1 MLEKYIPP
9 YKHIRLKSNNPKPTT
24 ALPSLTGISLGAAF
38 LMANSSIGPG
48 FLTQTSFYTEQ
59 LLTSFGFVILISIL
73 LDFGAQINI
82 WRAITLSGMRA
93 QEIANRLLPGLGHL
107 LSLSVVLGG
116 FAFNIGN
123 IAGCGLALNI
133 LTGISFAKGAM
144 LSGIIA
150 ILIFW
155 IDEIGK
161 MLDRLTKVLGI
172 VKISLTLIIVYL
184 ANPPILSAVHHSF
197 VPEQISLLAIV
208 TIVGG
213 TVGGYITFSGAHR
226 LVDAGMV
233 GPTYIPFV
241 TKSASRGILISSFMR
256 FILFLAVVGVVSQ
269 GVHLDKNNPA
279 ATVFETAG
287 GRWGLFIFGIVL
299 WSAAISSVIG
309 ASYTSYSFIK
319 KLDIPFLNHERFSI
333 SGFILISTCIFIWI
347 GKPKELLLFAGLIN
361 GFILPFALAIML
373 IASRRIPILKQYKY
387 PLWIE
392 ASGWLVVIIMGS
404 MSVYALVDTFL
415 K

>member
-1 MLEKYIPP
+1 M
-9 YKHIRLKSNNPKPTT
+9 
-24 ALPSLTGISLGAAF
+24 TGLSLGAAF

-59 LLTSFGFVILISIL
+59 LLTSFGFVIVISII

-93 QEIANRLLPGLGHL
+93 QEIANELFPGLGHI
-107 LSLSVVLGG
+107 LSLLVVLGG

-133 LTGISFAKGAM
+133 LTGISFAKGAII
-144 LSGIIA
+144 SGIVA

-155 IDEIGK
+155 INEIGK
-161 MLDRLTKVLGI
+161 TLDQLTKILGI
-172 VKISLTLIIVYL
+172 LKIGLTLFIVYAAHPPILEAVHHTFIPEKISLI
-184 ANPPILSAVHHSF
+184 
-197 VPEQISLLAIV
+197 AIV

-226 LVDAGMV
+226 LIDAGIS
-233 GPTYIPFV
+233 GSEHIKFV
-241 TKSASRGILISSFMR
+241 TKSATTGIIISSFMR
-256 FILFLAVVGVVSQ
+256 YILFLAAVGVVSQ
-269 GVHLDKNNPA
+269 GIHLDKNNPA
-279 ATVFETAG
+279 ATIFETAG

-319 KLDIPFLNHERFSI
+319 NLKTRYLQNERLMI
-333 SGFILISTCIFIWI
+333 SCFIIISTSIFVIT
-347 GKPKELLLFAGLIN
+347 GKPKELLLLAGLVN
-361 GFILPFALAIML
+361 GFILPFALSIML
-373 IASRRIPILKQYKY
+373 IAGRRLPILKQFKY

-392 ASGWLVVIIMGS
+392 IAGWLVVAVMGT
-404 MSVYALVDTFL
+404 MSVFALIEQIG

>member
-1 MLEKYIPP
+1 MIGL
-9 YKHIRLKSNNPKPTT
+9 
-24 ALPSLTGISLGAAF
+24 SLGAAF

-59 LLTSFGFVILISIL
+59 LITSFGFVILLSII

-93 QEIANRLLPGLGHL
+93 QEIANELFPGLGHL
-107 LSLSVVLGG
+107 LSLLVVLGG

-144 LSGIIA
+144 LSGIVA
-150 ILIFW
+150 IVIFW
-155 IDEIGK
+155 VDEIGK
-161 MLDRLTKVLGI
+161 VLDQLTKILGI
-172 VKISLTLIIVYL
+172 LKIGLSLLIVY
-184 ANPPILSAVHHSF
+184 AAHPPILEAVHHTF
-197 VPEQISLLAIV
+197 IPEKISLLAIV

-226 LVDAGMV
+226 LIDAGIS
-233 GPTYIPFV
+233 GTEHIKFV
-241 TKSASRGILISSFMR
+241 TKSATTGILISSLMR
-256 FILFLAVVGVVSQ
+256 FILFLAAVGVVSQ
-269 GVHLDKNNPA
+269 GIHLDKNNPA
-279 ATVFETAG
+279 ATVFESAG

-319 KLDIPFLNHERFSI
+319 NLKIKILQNERKCI
-333 SGFILISTCIFIWI
+333 TAFIVISTSIFIFL
-347 GKPKELLLFAGLIN
+347 GKPKELLLMAGLVN
-361 GFILPFALAIML
+361 GFILPFALSIML
-373 IASRRIPILKQYKY
+373 IAGRKLPILKQYKY
-387 PLWIE
+387 PIWIE
-392 ASGWLVVIIMGS
+392 AMGWMVVVMMGT
-404 MSVYALVDTFL
+404 MSVLALTQQL
-415 K
+415 

>member
-1 MLEKYIPP
+1 M
-9 YKHIRLKSNNPKPTT
+9 
-24 ALPSLTGISLGAAF
+24 TGLSLGAAF

-59 LLTSFGFVILISIL
+59 LITSFGFVIIISII

-93 QEIANRLLPGLGHL
+93 QEIANELVPGLGHI
-107 LSLSVVLGG
+107 LSLLVVLGG

-133 LTGISFAKGAM
+133 LTGISFANGAII
-144 LSGIIA
+144 SGIVA

-155 IDEIGK
+155 INEIGK
-161 MLDRLTKVLGI
+161 TLDQLTKFLGI
-172 VKISLTLIIVYL
+172 LKIGLTLFIVYAAHPPILEAVHHTFIPEKISLI
-184 ANPPILSAVHHSF
+184 
-197 VPEQISLLAIV
+197 AIV

-226 LVDAGMV
+226 LIDAGIS
-233 GPTYIPFV
+233 GSEHIKFV
-241 TKSASRGILISSFMR
+241 TKSATTGIIISSFMR
-256 FILFLAVVGVVSQ
+256 YILFLAAVGVVSQ
-269 GVHLDKNNPA
+269 GIHLDKNNPA
-279 ATVFETAG
+279 ATIFETAG

-319 KLDIPFLNHERFSI
+319 NLKARYLQNERLMI
-333 SGFILISTCIFIWI
+333 SCFIIISTSIFVIT
-347 GKPKELLLFAGLIN
+347 GKPKELLLLAGLVN
-361 GFILPFALAIML
+361 GFILPFALSIML
-373 IASRRIPILKQYKY
+373 IAGRRLPILKQFKY

-392 ASGWLVVIIMGS
+392 IAGWLVVGVMGT
-404 MSVYALVDTFL
+404 MSVFALIEQIG

>member
-1 MLEKYIPP
+1 M
-9 YKHIRLKSNNPKPTT
+9 
-24 ALPSLTGISLGAAF
+24 TGLSLGAAF

-59 LLTSFGFVILISIL
+59 LITSFGFVIVISII

-93 QEIANRLLPGLGHL
+93 QEIANELFPGLGHI
-107 LSLSVVLGG
+107 LSLLVVLGG

-133 LTGISFAKGAM
+133 LTGISFAKGAII
-144 LSGIIA
+144 SGIVA

-155 IDEIGK
+155 INEIGK
-161 MLDRLTKVLGI
+161 TLDQLTKILGI
-172 VKISLTLIIVYL
+172 LKIGLTLFIVYAAHPPILEAVHHTFIPEKISLI
-184 ANPPILSAVHHSF
+184 
-197 VPEQISLLAIV
+197 AIV

-226 LVDAGMV
+226 LIDAGIS
-233 GPTYIPFV
+233 GSQHIKFV
-241 TKSASRGILISSFMR
+241 TKSATTGIIISSFMR
-256 FILFLAVVGVVSQ
+256 YILFLAAVGVVSQ
-269 GVHLDKNNPA
+269 GIHLDKNNPA
-279 ATVFETAG
+279 ATIFETAG

-319 KLDIPFLNHERFSI
+319 NLKARYLQNERLMI
-333 SGFILISTCIFIWI
+333 SCFIIISTSIFVIT
-347 GKPKELLLFAGLIN
+347 GKPKELLLLAGLVN
-361 GFILPFALAIML
+361 GFILPFALSIML
-373 IASRRIPILKQYKY
+373 IAGRRLQILKQFKY

-392 ASGWLVVIIMGS
+392 IAGWLVVAVMGT
-404 MSVYALVDTFL
+404 MSVFALIEQIG

>member
-1 MLEKYIPP
+1 MKLNTKT
-9 YKHIRLKSNNPKPTT
+9 KRNSNRIG
-24 ALPSLTGISLGAAF
+24 SMTGLSLGAAF

-82 WRAITLSGMRA
+82 WRCIILSGMRA
-93 QEIANRLLPGLGHL
+93 QEIANALMPGLGHL
-107 LSLSVVLGG
+107 LSFLVVLGG

-133 LTGISFAKGAM
+133 LTGISFVQGAII
-144 LSGIIA
+144 SGLIA
-150 ILIFW
+150 IVIFW
-155 IDEIGK
+155 IQQIGK
-161 MLDRLTKVLGI
+161 MLDVVTKYLGI
-172 VKISLTLIIVYL
+172 IKIGLTLIIVY
-184 ANPPILSAVHHSF
+184 AAHPPILQAVHHTF
-197 VPEQISLLAIV
+197 VPEKISLLAIV

-226 LVDAGMV
+226 LIDAGIT
-233 GPTYIPFV
+233 GPSQIKFV
-241 TKSASRGILISSFMR
+241 TNSAGTGIFISSFMR
-256 FILFLAVVGVVSQ
+256 FILFLAAVGIVSK
-269 GVHLDKNNPA
+269 GIHLNKDNPA
-279 ATVFETAG
+279 ATVFESAG

-309 ASYTSYSFIK
+309 ASYTSFSFIK
-319 KLDIPFLNHERFSI
+319 HLKSSI
-333 SGFILISTCIFIWI
+333 VKNEKTIITLFIVLSTLIFGIV
-347 GKPKELLLFAGLIN
+347 GKPKELLLLAGLLN

-373 IASRRIPILKQYKY
+373 IASRKLTILKQYKY
-387 PLWIE
+387 PFWIE
-392 ASGWLVVIIMGS
+392 LSGWAVVLLMGS
-404 MSVYALVDTFL
+404 MSVFAVIENLAN

>member
-1 MLEKYIPP
+1 MKLNTKAT
-9 YKHIRLKSNNPKPTT
+9 SNTNGKG
-24 ALPSLTGISLGAAF
+24 SMTGLSLGAAF

-59 LLTSFGFVILISIL
+59 LLTSFGFVILLSIL
-73 LDFGAQINI
+73 LDFGAQVNI
-82 WRAITLSGMRA
+82 WRSITLSGMRA
-93 QEIANRLLPGLGHL
+93 QEIANALIPGLGHL
-107 LSLSVVLGG
+107 LSLLVILGG

-133 LTGISFAKGAM
+133 LTGISFIQGAII
-144 LSGIIA
+144 SGLIA

-155 IDEIGK
+155 IQEIGK
-161 MLDRLTKVLGI
+161 MLDIVTKYLGI
-172 VKISLTLIIVYL
+172 IKISLTLIIVY
-184 ANPPILSAVHHSF
+184 AAHPPILQAVHHTF
-197 VPEQISLLAIV
+197 VPEKISLLAIV

-213 TVGGYITFSGAHR
+213 TVGGYISFSGAHR
-226 LVDAGMV
+226 LIDAGIT
-233 GPTYIPFV
+233 GPNQMKFV
-241 TKSASRGILISSFMR
+241 TKSAGTGIIISSFMR
-256 FILFLAVVGVVSQ
+256 FILFLAAVGIVSQ
-269 GVHLDKNNPA
+269 GIHLDTNNPA

-309 ASYTSYSFIK
+309 ASYTSFSFIK
-319 KLDIPFLNHERFSI
+319 HVKSNIINKEKTIITL
-333 SGFILISTCIFIWI
+333 FILISTLLFALV
-347 GKPKELLLFAGLIN
+347 GKPKELLLMAGLLN

-373 IASRRIPILKQYKY
+373 IASRKIPALKKFKY

-392 ASGWLVVIIMGS
+392 LSGWAVVLLMGS
-404 MSVYALVDTFL
+404 MSVFAVIEKVTS

>member
-1 MLEKYIPP
+1 M
-9 YKHIRLKSNNPKPTT
+9 
-24 ALPSLTGISLGAAF
+24 TGLSLGAAF

-59 LLTSFGFVILISIL
+59 LLTSFGFVIIISII

-93 QEIANRLLPGLGHL
+93 QEIANELFPGLGHI
-107 LSLSVVLGG
+107 LSLLVVLGG

-133 LTGISFAKGAM
+133 LTGISFAKGAII
-144 LSGIIA
+144 SGIVA

-155 IDEIGK
+155 INEIGK
-161 MLDRLTKVLGI
+161 TLDQLTKILGI
-172 VKISLTLIIVYL
+172 LKIGLTLFIVYAAHPPILEAVHHTFIPEKISLI
-184 ANPPILSAVHHSF
+184 
-197 VPEQISLLAIV
+197 AIV

-226 LVDAGMV
+226 LIDAGIS
-233 GPTYIPFV
+233 GSEHIKFV
-241 TKSASRGILISSFMR
+241 TKSATTGIIISSFMR
-256 FILFLAVVGVVSQ
+256 YILFLAAVGVVSQ
-269 GVHLDKNNPA
+269 GIHLDKNNPA
-279 ATVFETAG
+279 ATIFETAG

-319 KLDIPFLNHERFSI
+319 NLKTRYLQNERLMI
-333 SGFILISTCIFIWI
+333 SCFIIISTSIFVIT
-347 GKPKELLLFAGLIN
+347 GKPKELLLLAGLVN
-361 GFILPFALAIML
+361 GFILPFALSIML
-373 IASRRIPILKQYKY
+373 IAGRRLPILKQFKY

-392 ASGWLVVIIMGS
+392 IAGWLVVAVMGT
-404 MSVYALVDTFL
+404 MSVFALIEQIG

>member
-1 MLEKYIPP
+1 MKLNTKAT
-9 YKHIRLKSNNPKPTT
+9 SNTNGKG
-24 ALPSLTGISLGAAF
+24 SMTGLSLGAAF

-59 LLTSFGFVILISIL
+59 LLTSFGFVILLSIL
-73 LDFGAQINI
+73 LDFGAQVNI
-82 WRAITLSGMRA
+82 WRCITLSGMRA
-93 QEIANRLLPGLGHL
+93 QEIANALIPGLGHL
-107 LSLSVVLGG
+107 LSLLVILGG

-133 LTGISFAKGAM
+133 LTGISFIQGAII
-144 LSGIIA
+144 SGLIA

-155 IDEIGK
+155 IQEIGK
-161 MLDRLTKVLGI
+161 MLDIVTKYLGI
-172 VKISLTLIIVYL
+172 IKISLTLIIVY
-184 ANPPILSAVHHSF
+184 AAHPPILQAVHHTF
-197 VPEQISLLAIV
+197 VPEKISLLAIV

-213 TVGGYITFSGAHR
+213 TVGGYISFSGAHR
-226 LVDAGMV
+226 LIDAGIT
-233 GPTYIPFV
+233 GPNQIKFV
-241 TKSASRGILISSFMR
+241 TKSAGTGIIISSFMR
-256 FILFLAVVGVVSQ
+256 FILFLAAVGIVSQ
-269 GVHLDKNNPA
+269 GIHLDTNNPA

-309 ASYTSYSFIK
+309 ASYTSFSFIK
-319 KLDIPFLNHERFSI
+319 HVKSNIINKEKTIITL
-333 SGFILISTCIFIWI
+333 FILISTLLFALV
-347 GKPKELLLFAGLIN
+347 GKPKELLLMAGLLN

-373 IASRRIPILKQYKY
+373 IASRKIPALKKFKY

-392 ASGWLVVIIMGS
+392 LSGWAVVLLMGS
-404 MSVYALVDTFL
+404 MSVFAVIEKVTS

>member
-1 MLEKYIPP
+1 MKSNIPNSNP
-9 YKHIRLKSNNPKPTT
+9 VLKSM
-24 ALPSLTGISLGAAF
+24 TGLSLGAAF

-59 LLTSFGFVILISIL
+59 LLTSFGFVIVISII

-93 QEIANRLLPGLGHL
+93 QEIANELFPGLGHI
-107 LSLSVVLGG
+107 LSLLVVLGG

-133 LTGISFAKGAM
+133 LTGISFAKGAII
-144 LSGIIA
+144 SGIVA

-155 IDEIGK
+155 INEIGK
-161 MLDRLTKVLGI
+161 TLDQLTKILGI
-172 VKISLTLIIVYL
+172 LKIGLTLFIVYA
-184 ANPPILSAVHHSF
+184 ANPPILEAVHHTF
-197 VPEQISLLAIV
+197 IPEKISLIAIV

-226 LVDAGMV
+226 LIDAGIS
-233 GPTYIPFV
+233 GSEHIKFV
-241 TKSASRGILISSFMR
+241 TKSATTGIIISSFMR
-256 FILFLAVVGVVSQ
+256 YILFLAAVGVVSQ
-269 GVHLDKNNPA
+269 GIHLDKNNPA
-279 ATVFETAG
+279 ATIFETAG

-319 KLDIPFLNHERFSI
+319 NLKTRYLQNERLMI
-333 SGFILISTCIFIWI
+333 SCFIIISTSIFVIT
-347 GKPKELLLFAGLIN
+347 GKPKELLLLAGLVN
-361 GFILPFALAIML
+361 GFILPFALSIML
-373 IASRRIPILKQYKY
+373 IAGRKLPILKQFKY

-392 ASGWLVVIIMGS
+392 IAGWLVVAVMGT
-404 MSVYALVDTFL
+404 MSVFALIEQIG

>member
-1 MLEKYIPP
+1 
-9 YKHIRLKSNNPKPTT
+9 LKSNIPNSNPVLK
-24 ALPSLTGISLGAAF
+24 SMTGLSLGAAF

-59 LLTSFGFVILISIL
+59 LITSFGFVIMISII
-73 LDFGAQINI
+73 LDFSAQINI

-93 QEIANRLLPGLGHL
+93 QEIANELFPGLGHI
-107 LSLSVVLGG
+107 LSLLVVLGG

-133 LTGISFAKGAM
+133 ITGISFAKGAII
-144 LSGIIA
+144 SGIVA
-150 ILIFW
+150 IMIFW
-155 IDEIGK
+155 INEIGK
-161 MLDRLTKVLGI
+161 TLDQLTKVLGI
-172 VKISLTLIIVYL
+172 LKIGLTLFIVYAAHPPILQAVHHTFIPEKISLI
-184 ANPPILSAVHHSF
+184 
-197 VPEQISLLAIV
+197 AIV

-226 LVDAGMV
+226 LIDAGIS
-233 GPTYIPFV
+233 GSEHIKFV
-241 TKSASRGILISSFMR
+241 TKSATTGIIISSFMR
-256 FILFLAVVGVVSQ
+256 YILFLAAVGVVSQ
-269 GVHLDKNNPA
+269 GIHLDKNNPA
-279 ATVFETAG
+279 ATIFETAG

-319 KLDIPFLNHERFSI
+319 NLKCRYLQNERLMI
-333 SGFILISTCIFIWI
+333 SCFIIISTSIFVIT
-347 GKPKELLLFAGLIN
+347 GKPKELLLLAGLVN
-361 GFILPFALAIML
+361 GFILPFALSIML
-373 IASRRIPILKQYKY
+373 IAGRKLPILKQFKY

-392 ASGWLVVIIMGS
+392 IAGWIVVGVMGT
-404 MSVYALVDTFL
+404 MSVFALIEQIG

>member
-1 MLEKYIPP
+1 M
-9 YKHIRLKSNNPKPTT
+9 
-24 ALPSLTGISLGAAF
+24 TGLSLGAAF

-59 LLTSFGFVILISIL
+59 LITSFGFVIIISII

-93 QEIANRLLPGLGHL
+93 QEIANELFPGLGHL
-107 LSLSVVLGG
+107 LSLLVVLGG

-133 LTGISFAKGAM
+133 LTGISFANGAII
-144 LSGIIA
+144 SGLVA

-155 IDEIGK
+155 INEIGK
-161 MLDRLTKVLGI
+161 TLDQLTKVLGI
-172 VKISLTLIIVYL
+172 LKIGLTLFIVYAAHPPILQAVHHTFIPEKISLI
-184 ANPPILSAVHHSF
+184 
-197 VPEQISLLAIV
+197 AIV

-226 LVDAGMV
+226 LIDAGIS
-233 GPTYIPFV
+233 GSEHIKFV
-241 TKSASRGILISSFMR
+241 TKSATTGIIISSFMR
-256 FILFLAVVGVVSQ
+256 YILFLAAVGIVSQ
-269 GVHLDKNNPA
+269 GIHLDKNNPA
-279 ATVFETAG
+279 ATIFETAG

-319 KLDIPFLNHERFSI
+319 NLKARYLQNERLMI
-333 SGFILISTCIFIWI
+333 SCFIIISTSIFVIT
-347 GKPKELLLFAGLIN
+347 GKPKELLLLAGLVN
-361 GFILPFALAIML
+361 GFILPFALSIML
-373 IASRRIPILKQYKY
+373 IAGRRLPILKQFKY

-392 ASGWLVVIIMGS
+392 IAGWLVVAVMGT
-404 MSVYALVDTFL
+404 MSVFALIEQIG

>member
-1 MLEKYIPP
+1 M
-9 YKHIRLKSNNPKPTT
+9 
-24 ALPSLTGISLGAAF
+24 TGLSLGAAF

-59 LLTSFGFVILISIL
+59 LLTSFGFVIVISII

-93 QEIANRLLPGLGHL
+93 QEIANELFPGLGHI
-107 LSLSVVLGG
+107 LSLLVVMGG

-133 LTGISFAKGAM
+133 LTGISFAKGAII
-144 LSGIIA
+144 SGIVA

-155 IDEIGK
+155 INEIGK
-161 MLDRLTKVLGI
+161 TLDQLTKILGI
-172 VKISLTLIIVYL
+172 LKIGLTLFIVYAAHPPILEAVHHTFIPEKISLI
-184 ANPPILSAVHHSF
+184 
-197 VPEQISLLAIV
+197 AIV

-226 LVDAGMV
+226 LIDAGIS
-233 GPTYIPFV
+233 GSQHIKFV
-241 TKSASRGILISSFMR
+241 TKSATTGIIISSFMR
-256 FILFLAVVGVVSQ
+256 YILFLAAVGVVSQ
-269 GVHLDKNNPA
+269 GIHLDKNNPA
-279 ATVFETAG
+279 ATIFETAG

-319 KLDIPFLNHERFSI
+319 NLKARYLQNERLMI
-333 SGFILISTCIFIWI
+333 SCFIIISTSIFVIT
-347 GKPKELLLFAGLIN
+347 GKPKELLLLAGLVN
-361 GFILPFALAIML
+361 GFILPFALSIML
-373 IASRRIPILKQYKY
+373 IAGRKLPILKQFKY

-392 ASGWLVVIIMGS
+392 VAGWLVVAVMGT
-404 MSVYALVDTFL
+404 MSVFALIEQIG

>member
-1 MLEKYIPP
+1 M
-9 YKHIRLKSNNPKPTT
+9 
-24 ALPSLTGISLGAAF
+24 TGLSLGAAF

-59 LLTSFGFVILISIL
+59 LITSFGFVIVISII

-93 QEIANRLLPGLGHL
+93 QEIANELFPGLGHI
-107 LSLSVVLGG
+107 LSLLVVLGG

-133 LTGISFAKGAM
+133 LTGISFAKGAII
-144 LSGIIA
+144 SGIVA

-155 IDEIGK
+155 INEIGK
-161 MLDRLTKVLGI
+161 TLDQLTKVLGI
-172 VKISLTLIIVYL
+172 LKIGLTLFIVYAAHPPILEAVHHTFIPEKISLI
-184 ANPPILSAVHHSF
+184 
-197 VPEQISLLAIV
+197 AIV

-226 LVDAGMV
+226 LIDAGIS
-233 GPTYIPFV
+233 GSEHIKFV
-241 TKSASRGILISSFMR
+241 TKSATTGIIISSFMR
-256 FILFLAVVGVVSQ
+256 YILFLAAVGVVSQ
-269 GVHLDKNNPA
+269 GIQLDKNNPA
-279 ATVFETAG
+279 ATIFETAG

-309 ASYTSYSFIK
+309 ASYTSYTFIK
-319 KLDIPFLNHERFSI
+319 NLKARYLQNERIMI
-333 SGFILISTCIFIWI
+333 SCFIIISTSIFVIT
-347 GKPKELLLFAGLIN
+347 GKPKELLLLAGLVN
-361 GFILPFALAIML
+361 GFILPFALSIML
-373 IASRRIPILKQYKY
+373 IAGRRLPILKQFKY

-392 ASGWLVVIIMGS
+392 IAGWLVVGVMGT
-404 MSVYALVDTFL
+404 MSVLALIEQIG

>member
-1 MLEKYIPP
+1 
-9 YKHIRLKSNNPKPTT
+9 LKSNIPNSNPVLK
-24 ALPSLTGISLGAAF
+24 SMTGLSLGAAF

-59 LLTSFGFVILISIL
+59 LLTSFGFVIVISII

-93 QEIANRLLPGLGHL
+93 QEIANELFPGLGHI
-107 LSLSVVLGG
+107 LSLLVVLGG

-133 LTGISFAKGAM
+133 LTGISFAKGAII
-144 LSGIIA
+144 SGIVA

-155 IDEIGK
+155 INEIGK
-161 MLDRLTKVLGI
+161 TLDQLTKILGI
-172 VKISLTLIIVYL
+172 LKIGLTLFIVYA
-184 ANPPILSAVHHSF
+184 ANPPILEAVHHTF
-197 VPEQISLLAIV
+197 IPEKISLIAIV

-226 LVDAGMV
+226 LIDAGIS
-233 GPTYIPFV
+233 GSEHIKFV
-241 TKSASRGILISSFMR
+241 TKSATTGIIISSFMR
-256 FILFLAVVGVVSQ
+256 YILFLAAVGVVSQ
-269 GVHLDKNNPA
+269 GIYLDKNNPA
-279 ATVFETAG
+279 ATIFETAG
-287 GRWGLFIFGIVL
+287 GRWGLFIFGVVL

-319 KLDIPFLNHERFSI
+319 NLKARYLQNERLMI
-333 SGFILISTCIFIWI
+333 SCFIIISTSIFVIT
-347 GKPKELLLFAGLIN
+347 GKPKELLLLAGLVN
-361 GFILPFALAIML
+361 GFILPFALSIML
-373 IASRRIPILKQYKY
+373 IAGRKLPILKQFKY

-392 ASGWLVVIIMGS
+392 IAGWLVVVVMGT
-404 MSVYALVDTFL
+404 MSVFALIEQIG

>member
-1 MLEKYIPP
+1 M
-9 YKHIRLKSNNPKPTT
+9 
-24 ALPSLTGISLGAAF
+24 TGLSLGAAF

-59 LLTSFGFVILISIL
+59 LITSFGFVIIISIV

-93 QEIANRLLPGLGHL
+93 QELANEVFPGLGHL
-107 LSLSVVLGG
+107 LSLLVVLGG

-133 LTGISFAKGAM
+133 LTGISFAKGAII
-144 LSGIIA
+144 SGVIA

-155 IDEIGK
+155 IEEIGK
-161 MLDRLTKVLGI
+161 TLDQLTKILGI
-172 VKISLTLIIVYL
+172 IKIGLTLLIVY
-184 ANPPILSAVHHSF
+184 AAHPPILEAVHHTF
-197 VPEQISLLAIV
+197 VPEKISLLAIV

-226 LVDAGMV
+226 LIDAGIS
-233 GPTYIPFV
+233 GTEHIKFV
-241 TKSASRGILISSFMR
+241 TKSAATGIVISSFMR
-256 FILFLAVVGVVSQ
+256 YILFLAAVGIVAQ
-269 GVHLDKNNPA
+269 GIHLDKNNPA
-279 ATVFETAG
+279 ATVFESAG

-309 ASYTSYSFIK
+309 ASYTSYSFLKHLQIK
-319 KLDIPFLNHERFSI
+319 WIQNERMMI
-333 SGFILISTCIFIWI
+333 SAFIILATTLFVIL
-347 GKPKELLLFAGLIN
+347 GKPKELLLMAGLVN
-361 GFILPFALAIML
+361 GFILPFALSIML
-373 IASRRIPILKQYKY
+373 IAGRRLPILKKFKY

-392 ASGWLVVIIMGS
+392 VMGWIVVLVMGT
-404 MSVYALVDTFL
+404 MSVFALLEQL
-415 K
+415 KK

>member
-1 MLEKYIPP
+1 M
-9 YKHIRLKSNNPKPTT
+9 
-24 ALPSLTGISLGAAF
+24 TGLSLGAAF

-59 LLTSFGFVILISIL
+59 LITSFGFVIIISII

-93 QEIANRLLPGLGHL
+93 QEIANELFPGLGHL
-107 LSLSVVLGG
+107 LSLLVVLGG

-133 LTGISFAKGAM
+133 LTGISFANGAII
-144 LSGIIA
+144 SGLVA

-155 IDEIGK
+155 INEIGK
-161 MLDRLTKVLGI
+161 TLDQLTKVLGI
-172 VKISLTLIIVYL
+172 LKIGLTLFIVYAAHPPILQAVHHTFIPEKISLI
-184 ANPPILSAVHHSF
+184 
-197 VPEQISLLAIV
+197 AIV

-226 LVDAGMV
+226 LIDAGIS
-233 GPTYIPFV
+233 GSEHIKFV
-241 TKSASRGILISSFMR
+241 TKSATTGIIISSFMR
-256 FILFLAVVGVVSQ
+256 YILFLAAVGIVSQ
-269 GVHLDKNNPA
+269 GIHLDKNNPA
-279 ATVFETAG
+279 ATIFETAG

-319 KLDIPFLNHERFSI
+319 NLKTRYLQNERLMI
-333 SGFILISTCIFIWI
+333 SCFIIISTSIFVIT
-347 GKPKELLLFAGLIN
+347 GKPKELLLLAGLVN
-361 GFILPFALAIML
+361 GFILPFALSIML
-373 IASRRIPILKQYKY
+373 IAGRKLPILKQFKY

-392 ASGWLVVIIMGS
+392 ISGWLVVGVMGT
-404 MSVYALVDTFL
+404 MSVFALIEQL
-415 K
+415 GK

>member
-1 MLEKYIPP
+1 M
-9 YKHIRLKSNNPKPTT
+9 
-24 ALPSLTGISLGAAF
+24 SLGAAF

-59 LLTSFGFVILISIL
+59 LITSFGFVIIISII

-93 QEIANRLLPGLGHL
+93 QEIANELFPGLGHI
-107 LSLSVVLGG
+107 LSLLVVLGG

-133 LTGISFAKGAM
+133 LTGISFAKGAII
-144 LSGIIA
+144 SGIVA

-155 IDEIGK
+155 INEIGK
-161 MLDRLTKVLGI
+161 TLDQLTKILGI
-172 VKISLTLIIVYL
+172 LKIGLTLFIVYAAHPPILQAVHHTFIPEKISLI
-184 ANPPILSAVHHSF
+184 
-197 VPEQISLLAIV
+197 AIV

-226 LVDAGMV
+226 LIDAGIS
-233 GPTYIPFV
+233 GTEHIKFV
-241 TKSASRGILISSFMR
+241 TKSATTGIIISSFMR
-256 FILFLAVVGVVSQ
+256 YILFLAAVGVVSQ
-269 GVHLDKNNPA
+269 GIHLDKNNPA
-279 ATVFETAG
+279 ATIFETAG

-319 KLDIPFLNHERFSI
+319 NLKAHYLQNERLMI
-333 SGFILISTCIFIWI
+333 SCFIIISTSIFVIT
-347 GKPKELLLFAGLIN
+347 GKPKELLLLAGLVN
-361 GFILPFALAIML
+361 GFILPFALSIML
-373 IASRRIPILKQYKY
+373 IAGRKLPILKQFKY

-392 ASGWLVVIIMGS
+392 IAGWLVVAVMGT
-404 MSVYALVDTFL
+404 MSVFALIEQIG